1 LGNVFGKRH
10 WFILMIDIV
19 SCERGIVSER
29 LLSIVVNKQLSVIFI
44 LQKTFEKVG
53 PKKQT
58 VTS

>member
-1 LGNVFGKRH
+1 
-10 WFILMIDIV
+10 MIDML

-53 PKKQT
+53 PKKT
-58 VTS
+58 NGYLLD